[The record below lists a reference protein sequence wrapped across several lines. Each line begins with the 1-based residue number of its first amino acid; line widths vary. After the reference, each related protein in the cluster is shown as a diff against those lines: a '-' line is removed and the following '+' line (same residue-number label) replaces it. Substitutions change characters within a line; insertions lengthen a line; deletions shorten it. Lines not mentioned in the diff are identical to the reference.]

1 MTQASCCP
9 HVPVSWGE
17 LVDKI
22 TILQIK
28 AERISCAAARANVT
42 RELSS
47 LRQAAG
53 DAIRSGALAPLIAQ
67 LRAVNEEL
75 WEIED
80 HIREREA
87 EGDFSQRFIQLA
99 RAVYKKNDMRAAIK
113 RRINDALGSE
123 LTEEK
128 SYANWATIAATPPI
142 AAIHAPRA

>member
-1 MTQASCCP
+1 MNQVDCCP

-28 AERISCAAARANVT
+28 SERITAREARANVA
-42 RELSS
+42 RELAS
-47 LRQAAG
+47 LSRIAG
-53 DAIRSGALAPLIAQ
+53 EAIRDRVVTPLIAQ

-80 HIREREA
+80 KIREREA
-87 EGDFSQRFIQLA
+87 EGDFGQRFVQLA
-99 RAVYKKNDMRAAIK
+99 RAVYKKNDLRAAIK

-123 LTEEK
+123 MVEEK
-128 SYANWATIAATPPI
+128 SYANWAALGG
-142 AAIHAPRA
+142 APVAHSPAL